1 MTLSPNVSTYSLP
14 ADNIDVT
21 DAIVRLAG
29 QGSNFDY
36 PLSRIGVTDYATL
49 PNKAT
54 TGRPLQIYVQKQVS
68 QSFILWP
75 VPDQAYTLL
84 YWRLKRM
91 QDATNAL
98 DNMDIPVRF
107 VPALAA
113 ALAYQIALKRP
124 EAVTRV
130 PMLQAEYERQFA
142 LAAEE
147 DRERSPATFVPWN
160 YSRI

>member
-1 MTLSPNVSTYSLP
+1 
-14 ADNIDVT
+14 
-21 DAIVRLAG
+21 
-29 QGSNFDY
+29 
-36 PLSRIGVTDYATL
+36 
-49 PNKAT
+49 
-54 TGRPLQIYVQKQVS
+54 
-68 QSFILWP
+68 
-75 VPDQAYTLL
+75 
-84 YWRLKRM
+84 M

-124 EAVTRV
+124 EAANRV